1 MSQIDFNPYEAPGAT
16 LAAKTKAS
24 RRHLS
29 FGEVVIVAWIF
40 SILVAI
46 EVPFSHGSGPPPALD
61 LIINPQETALI
72 FLAATVAPVLTIL
85 YVARRAVEAM
95 GRRAREMKR

>member
-1 MSQIDFNPYEAPGAT
+1 MSQIDFNPYEAPAAT
-16 LAAKTKAS
+16 LPTKAKAS

-46 EVPFSHGSGPPPALD
+46 EVPLSHTSWRPADLD

-72 FLAATVAPVLTIL
+72 LLAVTVAPVLTIL
-85 YVARRAVEAM
+85 YVARRAVEAI
-95 GRRAREMKR
+95 GRRARERTR